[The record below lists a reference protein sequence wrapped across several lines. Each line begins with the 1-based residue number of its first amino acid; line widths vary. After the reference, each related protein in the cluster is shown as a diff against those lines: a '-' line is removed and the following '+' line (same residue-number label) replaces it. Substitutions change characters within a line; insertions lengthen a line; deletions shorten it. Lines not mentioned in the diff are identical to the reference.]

1 MKMFDIESLFEVV
14 VDAALVKAP
23 KPSPEVFEIA
33 LNKLSLAPAA
43 CWIIE
48 DSINGLVAAKQ
59 AGCFAVGIT
68 TSFSSQILRSTGA
81 DLIVQSFE
89 QLKTHLAE
97 A

>member
-1 MKMFDIESLFEVV
+1 MKKFDIESLFEVV

-23 KPSPEVFEIA
+23 KPSPEVFEIT
-33 LNKLSLAPAA
+33 LKKLSLEPAT

-81 DLIVQSFE
+81 DLVVQSFA
-89 QLKTHLAE
+89 QLKSHLAK